1 MEVYGDIKVYDAE
14 EYNKKFPKTKEKEE
28 VTEDGKTIQEQ
39 TSTGE

>member
-14 EYNKKFPKTKEKEE
+14 EYKKKFPKTKEKKE
-28 VTEDGKTIQEQ
+28 VAEDGKTVQEQ